1 MIALVNLESRRLL
14 VMLPFVGIMMAFG
27 LLPMILM
34 DGEAPVGIGF
44 LAMGAIVLVGRL
56 FPSGTADDRANALI
70 GTLPAVRR
78 KVIGARYLLSLAI
91 ILAAMLTIAV
101 ILPDVAM
108 AERIGITTAIA
119 LIPVL
124 HLTAIGPLS
133 SKGGLG
139 PLVPAVAAAI
149 PFLLLMVGMLFVPES
164 TQQAVFVTVMEKPA
178 LFGGITALI
187 VAVLLVASFTASA
200 QLFQRRDL

>member
-164 TQQAVFVTVMEKPA
+164 TQQAVLITVMEKPA